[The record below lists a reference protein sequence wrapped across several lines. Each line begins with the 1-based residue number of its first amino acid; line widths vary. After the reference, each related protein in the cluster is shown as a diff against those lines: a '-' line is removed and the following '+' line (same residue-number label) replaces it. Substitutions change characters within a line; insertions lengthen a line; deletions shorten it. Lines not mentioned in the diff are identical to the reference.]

1 MNRSITAF
9 QSGSAGFTI
18 VLCSLLIGFAPE
30 KSEAHQSFETP
41 EAAVA
46 GFIAALEQDN
56 VAELGNLLGPG
67 SEEILDSGDPVKD
80 KNDRAAFLEAY
91 QTRNSL
97 SGEGDT
103 RTLIIGGDDWPFPV
117 PVVKRDGRWYLDG
130 NEGAYELVY
139 RRIGNNELGAIAV
152 CRGIV
157 EAQLEY
163 ASTGHDGDP
172 EGIFAMKLISDDGM
186 QNGLYW
192 PTTDDEPPSPA
203 GPFVAAAAEEGYR
216 RSTEARVPYHGY
228 HYRLLYR
235 QGDKAEGGARE
246 YFANG
251 VLTQGFAVIAWPADY
266 EVSGVMT
273 FIVNQD
279 GVVYQQDLGEDTESS
294 ANAINEFNPDSG
306 WVAVNTET

>member
-1 MNRSITAF
+1 MNRTITVF
-9 QSGSAGFTI
+9 QSGAAGITL
-18 VLCSLLIGFAPE
+18 VLCALLIGCAPE
-30 KSEAHQSFETP
+30 KPEAHQSFATP

-56 VAELGNLLGPG
+56 VAELGRLLGPG
-67 SEEILDSGDPVKD
+67 SEDILDSGDPVKD
-80 KNDRAAFLEAY
+80 QADRAAFLAAY

-97 SGEGDT
+97 TGEGDE
-103 RTLIIGGDDWPFPV
+103 RTLIIGGQDWPFPV
-117 PVVKRDGRWYLDG
+117 PVVKRNDRWYLDG
-130 NEGAYELVY
+130 NEGADELVY

-163 ASTGHDGDP
+163 ASTGHDVDP
-172 EGIFAMKLISDDGM
+172 AGTFAMKLNSDEGM

-192 PTTDDEPPSPA
+192 PTSDEEPPSPA

-216 RSTEARVPYHGY
+216 RSTGAPVPYHGY

-235 QGDKAEGGARE
+235 QGASAEGGARE

-251 VLTQGFAVIAWPADY
+251 LLTEGFAVIAWPADY

-279 GVVYQQDLGEDTESS
+279 GVVYQQDLGEDTESR
-294 ANAINEFNPDSG
+294 ANAISEFNPDSV
-306 WVAVNTET
+306 WAAVNTET